1 MTINSASLLPLT
13 AIRGLAALWVY
24 LYHRSNM
31 TSGNAFFTAFAKDG
45 YFGLDIFFI
54 LSGFIISYVHFD
66 EFSKPQDV
74 QKNIG
79 RFLLLR
85 LCRIYPLH
93 ILMLFAFVNLQ
104 APSGGVGDFLQ
115 HVLLMQS
122 WGWSN
127 NGIWNIP
134 AWSISVEWL
143 IYLLFPLFACGI
155 FAMARSA
162 VFNIGMIVA
171 ALGLWKVYLVTVD
184 QSIHDLVQP
193 MTCLPRGI
201 LNFVIGVA
209 LHNLYRQKFLEK
221 LPWDA
226 IAVAATLGIAGA
238 SWARAINMQVHDIL
252 MIALFTLLIYALTN
266 IRGWANVVFS
276 NRVVVYLGTISYSL
290 YMLQWFYLLLI
301 AKYRGIQ
308 FAGEPFFDWHFFAET
323 LGLIAVSALSYHCL
337 EHPARKWIRAQMEE
351 EKA

>member
-1 MTINSASLLPLT
+1 MSSPPTLQPLT

-31 TSGNAFFTAFAKDG
+31 TSGSAFFTAFAKDG

-66 EFSKPQDV
+66 EFAKPQDV

-79 RFLLLR
+79 RFLCLR
-85 LCRIYPLH
+85 LSRIYPLH
-93 ILMLFAFVNLQ
+93 ILTLFAFVNLQ

-127 NGIWNIP
+127 NAIWNVP

-155 FAMARSA
+155 FALARNA
-162 VFNIGMIVA
+162 MFNIGMILG
-171 ALGLWKVYLVTVD
+171 ALGLWMVYLVTVD

-193 MTCLPRGI
+193 TACLPRGI
-201 LNFVIGVA
+201 LNFIIGVA
-209 LHNLYRQKFLEK
+209 LHNMYRQKFLEK

-226 IAVAATLGIAGA
+226 VAVASALAIAGT
-238 SWARAINMQVHDIL
+238 SWARSRDMHVPDVL
-252 MIALFTLLIYALTN
+252 MIGLFTVLIYSLAN
-266 IRGWANVVFS
+266 IKSWANYVFS

-290 YMLQWFYLLLI
+290 YMLQWIYLLLVS
-301 AKYRGIQ
+301 KYRGVML
-308 FAGEPFFDWHFFAET
+308 AGEPFFDWHFFAET
-323 LGLIAVSALSYHCL
+323 LGLIAVSALSYHCI
-337 EHPARKWIRAQMEE
+337 EHPARGWVREQMKEE
-351 EKA
+351 TP